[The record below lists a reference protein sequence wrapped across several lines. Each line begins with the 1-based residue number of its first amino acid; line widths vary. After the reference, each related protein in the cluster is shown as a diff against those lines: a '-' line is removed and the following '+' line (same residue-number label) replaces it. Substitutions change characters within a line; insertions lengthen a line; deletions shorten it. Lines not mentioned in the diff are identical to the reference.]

1 VHPVNVGVVMH
12 VNSWLKVN
20 EVS

>member
-20 EVS
+20 EVA